1 MENADNNKK
10 ETKSVE
16 NSERAEN
23 VEKWLAI
30 RNEWERRAKTETKTI
45 TDLTN
50 LATDIWNHVISLKDG
65 EDIYNDSSSAASS
78 LALAGIYMCSYNF
91 GLTFFQMHYI
101 MWTIIDKMMIDEHDV
116 GLRIVNFN
124 NMLYPQYEYLFNKT
138 MSKDEFD
145 ALQKKAA
152 SMLKIGNLGKE
163 VEEHLKSI
171 VAGNVPFGWK
181 VDESRKR

>member
-1 MENADNNKK
+1 
-10 ETKSVE
+10 
-16 NSERAEN
+16 
-23 VEKWLAI
+23 
-30 RNEWERRAKTETKTI
+30 
-45 TDLTN
+45 
-50 LATDIWNHVISLKDG
+50 
-65 EDIYNDSSSAASS
+65 
-78 LALAGIYMCSYNF
+78 MCSYNF

-101 MWTIIDKMMIDEHDV
+101 MWTIIDKMMVDEHDV

-181 VDESRKR
+181 VDDSRKR